1 MFVAYFGGFKPPHK
15 GHLAVVEEYLSMPDV
30 LSVYIIYGNKTRSS
44 KDHSIK
50 LRADHTRSIWDLFV
64 STLDEPTRVKLIE
77 AEGNTLVEA
86 ANLAWSPDLAG
97 STITAGYGPKEP
109 EYGTKFINV
118 IRSLQVDKGSPLT
131 TPVMVPT
138 SSNEPSISSTM
149 IRNALATNDVSYL
162 EGVVPPGV
170 CVRDYINILK
180 AAGERI

>member
-30 LSVYIIYGNKTRSS
+30 LSVYVIYGNKARSS
-44 KDHSIK
+44 NDQKVSLNADHSK
-50 LRADHTRSIWDLFV
+50 GVWDLFI
-64 STLDEPTRVKLIE
+64 STLDNPTRVKLIE

-86 ANLAWSPDLAG
+86 ANLAWSPELAG
-97 STITAGYGPKEP
+97 STITAGYGAKEP
-109 EYGTKFINV
+109 QYGTRFLNV
-118 IRSLQVDKGSPLT
+118 VVSLQADRGMPLA

-180 AAGERI
+180 

>member
-30 LSVYIIYGNKTRSS
+30 LSVYVVYGNKTRTSS
-44 KDHSIK
+44 DRKIR
-50 LRADHTRSIWDLFV
+50 LNAEHTKGVWDLFI
-64 STLDEPTRVKLIE
+64 STLDDATRVKLIE

-86 ANLAWSPDLAG
+86 ANLAWSPELAG
-97 STITAGYGPKEP
+97 STITAGYGAKEP
-109 EYGTKFINV
+109 EYGHRFVNV
-118 IRSLQVDKGSPLT
+118 VNSMQADRGIPMA

-149 IRNALATNDVSYL
+149 IRNALATNNTSYL
-162 EGVVPPGV
+162 EGVVPTGV

-180 AAGERI
+180 

>member
-30 LSVYIIYGNKTRSS
+30 LSVYVIYGNKTRTSS
-44 KDHSIK
+44 DRKIK
-50 LRADHTRSIWDLFV
+50 LNAEHTKGVWDLFI
-64 STLDEPTRVKLIE
+64 STLDNPTRVKLVE

-97 STITAGYGPKEP
+97 STITAGYGAKEP
-109 EYGTKFINV
+109 EYGSRFVNIV
-118 IRSLQVDKGSPLT
+118 RSLQADRGIPMA

-162 EGVVPPGV
+162 EGVVPLGV

-180 AAGERI
+180 

>member
-30 LSVYIIYGNKTRSS
+30 LSVYVLYGQKARTSNDQKIR
-44 KDHSIK
+44 
-50 LRADHTRSIWDLFV
+50 LNAGHTRSIWDLFV
-64 STLDEPTRVKLIE
+64 STLDDPTRVKLIE

-86 ANLAWSPDLAG
+86 ASLAWLPELAG
-97 STITAGYGPKEP
+97 STITAGYGAKEP
-109 EYGTKFINV
+109 EYGSRFISVVN
-118 IRSLQVDKGSPLT
+118 SLQADRGTPLA

-149 IRNALATNDVSYL
+149 IRNALAANNTSYL
-162 EGVVPPGV
+162 ERVVPRGV

-180 AAGERI
+180 

>member
-30 LSVYIIYGNKTRSS
+30 LSVYVVYGQKA
-44 KDHSIK
+44 
-50 LRADHTRSIWDLFV
+50 RASTDRKVRLNANHTKSVWDLFI
-64 STLDEPTRVKLIE
+64 STLDDPTRVKLVE

-86 ANLAWSPDLAG
+86 ASLAWSPELAG
-97 STITAGYGPKEP
+97 STITAGYGAKEP
-109 EYGTKFINV
+109 EYGSRFVNV
-118 IRSLQVDKGSPLT
+118 INSMQADRGIPLA

-149 IRNALATNDVSYL
+149 IRNALATNDTCYL
-162 EGVVPPGV
+162 EGVVPRGV

-180 AAGERI
+180 